1 MRYYSGDV
9 DFTIE
14 IEEVNFFGED
24 VHVYVIKDNEGKEL
38 QGLTWN
44 KVEASDKYTTSF
56 TLSDEGEYRVSL
68 EYSDRSGNSIVD
80 DTGEILN
87 YTSDTFVID
96 KTAPVITFTYNSY
109 DATDKPQTAVITIKE
124 KNFRKE
130 DIEVKT
136 VAKNNKQENVSVKDF
151 QQYLRTC
158 DWSYDE
164 DKQEYTA
171 VITSDKNNECYL
183 SDAIYQMTINYKDL
197 ALNPAAEVIREFT
210 VDNSA
215 PDTSKMR
222 VEYSKSLIDTFLSN
236 ITFGFY
242 NPSVNVTFTAYDDI
256 SGIDNFKWGYKRQ
269 EGASEVNLA
278 QYEDGYIKAVQ
289 DKEDASKYTGTV
301 ILPLNT
307 AQQLRGNISLQI
319 IVIMKVISTQI
330 QTI

>member
-1 MRYYSGDV
+1 
-9 DFTIE
+9 
-14 IEEVNFFGED
+14 
-24 VHVYVIKDNEGKEL
+24 
-38 QGLTWN
+38 
-44 KVEASDKYTTSF
+44 
-56 TLSDEGEYRVSL
+56 
-68 EYSDRSGNSIVD
+68 
-80 DTGEILN
+80 
-87 YTSDTFVID
+87 
-96 KTAPVITFTYNSY
+96 
-109 DATDKPQTAVITIKE
+109 
-124 KNFRKE
+124 
-130 DIEVKT
+130 
-136 VAKNNKQENVSVKDF
+136 
-151 QQYLRTC
+151 
-158 DWSYDE
+158 
-164 DKQEYTA
+164 
-171 VITSDKNNECYL
+171 
-183 SDAIYQMTINYKDL
+183 MTINYKDL

-307 AQQLRGNISLQI
+307 AQQLRGNISFPLQI

>member
-1 MRYYSGDV
+1 MRYYPGDV

-24 VHVYVIKDNEGKEL
+24 VHVYVTKDNEGKEL

-44 KVEASDKYTTSF
+44 KAEASDKYTTSF

-68 EYSDRSGNSIVD
+68 EYSDRSGNAIVD
-80 DTGEILN
+80 DTGEIFN

-183 SDAIYQMTINYKDL
+183 SDA
-197 ALNPAAEVIREFT
+197 
-210 VDNSA
+210 
-215 PDTSKMR
+215 
-222 VEYSKSLIDTFLSN
+222 
-236 ITFGFY
+236 
-242 NPSVNVTFTAYDDI
+242 
-256 SGIDNFKWGYKRQ
+256 
-269 EGASEVNLA
+269 
-278 QYEDGYIKAVQ
+278 
-289 DKEDASKYTGTV
+289 
-301 ILPLNT
+301 
-307 AQQLRGNISLQI
+307 NISNDYQL
-319 IVIMKVISTQI
+319 
-330 QTI
+330 